1 MHNCKTTRIGLI
13 DLALDELQASERK
26 QLLTEL
32 GGCAECQEEY
42 AALSRA
48 LRTTHQAIQS
58 TAPLENFWPGY
69 HSRLSD
75 RIRNLA
81 LADSAATL
89 LERAPV
95 AGLSLKSRLRQVS
108 RRVGLALGRIAGASV
123 RIPVPVAAVIVLCFG
138 LSLFLVIRVRG
149 QVTGAAATRTPLAI
163 VETRTIEVPISKEKV
178 ITRVVYLEKD
188 RKQAGMSTPRGA
200 RSFSNTVAQDRKE
213 LSGKTAAVYLSGF
226 KPADEVKLTIIK
238 GSFHD
243 EK

>member
-1 MHNCKTTRIGLI
+1 MHKCKTTRSVLI
-13 DLALDELQASERK
+13 DLALDELQTSERK

-32 GGCAECQEEY
+32 VECTECQEEY

-69 HSRLSD
+69 HSRLSE
-75 RIRNLA
+75 RIQNAA
-81 LADSAATL
+81 LSNSAATL
-89 LERAPV
+89 LDRASV
-95 AGLSLKSRLRQVS
+95 GLRLKSKLRQASS
-108 RRVGLALGRIAGASV
+108 RLGSTLGRIAGTSV

-138 LSLFLVIRVRG
+138 LSLFLVMHVRG
-149 QVTGAAATRTPLAI
+149 QVTGAPATRTPVTI
-163 VETRTIEVPISKEKV
+163 VETRTVEVPVIKEKV

-188 RKQAGMSTPRGA
+188 RRIDSRGA
-200 RSFSNTVAQDRKE
+200 PSFSNTVAQDRND
-213 LSGKTAAVYLSGF
+213 LSSKTAAVNLSGF

>member
-13 DLALDELQASERK
+13 DLALDELQASERE
-26 QLLTEL
+26 QLLTAL
-32 GGCAECQEEY
+32 GECTECQEEY

-58 TAPLENFWPGY
+58 TGPLENFWPGY
-69 HSRLSD
+69 HSRLGD
-75 RIRNLA
+75 RIQNLA
-81 LADSAATL
+81 LTNSTATL
-89 LERAPV
+89 PERAPV
-95 AGLSLKSRLRQVS
+95 AGLSLKSRLRQVAGG
-108 RRVGLALGRIAGASV
+108 VGLALGRIAGASV

-138 LSLFLVIRVRG
+138 LSLLLVIRVRG
-149 QVTGAAATRTPLAI
+149 QVTGAPATRTPVTI
-163 VETRTIEVPISKEKV
+163 VETQIVSVPVIKEKV
-178 ITRVVYLEKD
+178 ITRVVYIEKD
-188 RKQAGMSTPRGA
+188 RRIDPKGA